1 MTEKAPANSEKA
13 PANSQAAQLGSH
25 PAAQSVS
32 GTQLNLTTEELAE
45 LLDIKEAQ
53 RDRAHTLLEQA
64 QAQLSAAKREL
75 SEAEKGAAVM
85 EALASRGVAVLAT
98 VA

>member
-1 MTEKAPANSEKA
+1 MTEKA
-13 PANSQAAQLGSH
+13 PANSQAAQPGAH
-25 PAAQSVS
+25 PAVQSVS

-53 RDRAHTLLEQA
+53 RDRANTLLEQA
-64 QAQLSAAKREL
+64 QAQLSAAKQEL
-75 SEAEKGAAVM
+75 SEAEKGVAVM